1 MSKGY
6 FTYTNPRH
14 LLEKAKRGYEKMIS
28 GLMNTDK
35 VFNFFVTA
43 WAIKDYIESQ
53 GIVDNSMIIKLYD
66 DEDFKKCQYLCN
78 KGKHLNKRLISNK
91 QNLKNQK
98 KFKNEIFESTFG
110 GAPIDE
116 LAIADDNK
124 YVIITDHLSVDVK
137 ILGRRI
143 IDKWEAFFQKHSI

>member
-14 LLEKAKRGYEKMIS
+14 LLEKSKREYEKMIS

-53 GIVDNSMIIKLYD
+53 GIVDNNMIKKLYD

-78 KGKHLNKRLISNK
+78 KGKHLNKKYKNK
-91 QNLKNQK
+91 INLGL
-98 KFKNEIFESTFG
+98 KFLKAQLVE
-110 GAPIDE
+110 
-116 LAIADDNK
+116 
-124 YVIITDHLSVDVK
+124 HQSVN
-137 ILGRRI
+137 
-143 IDKWEAFFQKHSI
+143 